1 MRAHKTH
8 GFLLEKME
16 QTNLFDYIYENFKI
30 NKPIRL
36 IELFAGVG
44 SQAMALRDIGAKFE
58 HWKVVEFDKFA
69 IKSYNAIHGT
79 DFEITDIRDIHIDD
93 LEIIEKDKYC
103 YIMTYSFPCQDLS
116 KAGKQKG
123 MSKGSG
129 TRSGLLW
136 EVERILLEA
145 KENGNLPQVLLM
157 ENVPD
162 VIGKKNYDDF
172 MKWYA
177 ALENMGYQSYY
188 KVLNAKDYGIPQN
201 RERCFMVS
209 IIGKFNYQFPKKIHL
224 ELRLKDMLEEQVD
237 DKYYLSDKMVNC
249 FMSKGTGKYPRRER
263 FIQSLKKVNEEG
275 IANTIITTEGSK
287 PSCNFIIVKEATKK
301 GYAEA
306 KIGDSINL
314 DQPNSKTRRGR
325 VGKGIAQTLTT
336 SCNQAVVVEND
347 LIRKLTPKECWR
359 LMGFKDIDFEKA
371 ENVNSNCQLYK
382 QAGNSIVKN
391 VLMAIFREMMEG

>member
-1 MRAHKTH
+1 
-8 GFLLEKME
+8 ME

-30 NKPIRL
+30 DKPIRL

-79 DFEITDIRDIHIDD
+79 DFEVTDIRDINIDD

-116 KAGKQKG
+116 KAGKQRG

-145 KENGNLPQVLLM
+145 HEKGKLPQVLLM

-162 VIGKKNYDDF
+162 VIGNKNYDDF

-188 KVLNAKDYGIPQN
+188 RVLNAKDYGIPQN

-209 IIGKFNYQFPKKIHL
+209 ILGNFNYQFPKKIPL
-224 ELRLKDMLEEQVD
+224 KLRLKDMLENEVD
-237 DKYYLSDKMVNC
+237 QKYFLSEKMMNC
-249 FMSKGTGKYPRRER
+249 FISKGTGKYPRRER
-263 FIQSLKKVNEEG
+263 FVQSLKKVNGEG

-287 PSCNFIIVKEATKK
+287 ASCNFIIVKEATKK

-314 DQPNSKTRRGR
+314 EQPNSKTRRGR
-325 VGKGIAQTLTT
+325 VGKGIAQTFTT

-371 ENVNSNCQLYK
+371 EKVNSNCQLYK
-382 QAGNSIVKN
+382 KAGNSIVKN
-391 VLMAIFREMMEG
+391 VLMAIFREMMEE

>member
-1 MRAHKTH
+1 MH
-8 GFLLEKME
+8 
-16 QTNLFDYIYENFKI
+16 QTDLFEYIYDKFKI
-30 NKPIRL
+30 DKPIRL

-69 IKSYNAIHGT
+69 INSYNSIHDT
-79 DFEITDIRDIHIDD
+79 NFNVTDIRDVHCND
-93 LEIIEKDKYC
+93 LEIVEKDKYC

-209 IIGKFNYQFPKKIHL
+209 ILGKFNYQFSKKIPL
-224 ELRLKDMLEEQVD
+224 KLRLKDMLEEQVD

-287 PSCNFIIVKEATKK
+287 SSCNFIIVKEATKK

-325 VGKGIAQTLTT
+325 VGKGVAQTLTT

-347 LIRKLTPKECWR
+347 LIRKLTPLECWR
-359 LMGFKDIDFEKA
+359 LMGFKDRDFEKA

-391 VLMAIFREMMEG
+391 VLMAIFREMMEGY